1 MRPVEGSAIFRSDLI
16 EVGALL
22 FAERTWVTDDEAI
35 SLAPLLER
43 LVKTELPLSDPQRR
57 RVRWIRRE
65 VELRQGPHYVG
76 GGLPGSG
83 R

>member
-1 MRPVEGSAIFRSDLI
+1 MQPTGDAATFKNDLI

-22 FAERTWVTDDEAI
+22 VGDRTWLTDEEVLTL
-35 SLAPLLER
+35 SPLLER
-43 LVKTELPLSDPQRR
+43 LLKTKLPLTDAERR
-57 RVRWIRRE
+57 RVAWIRRE
-65 VELRQGPHYVG
+65 VDFRQGPHYVG